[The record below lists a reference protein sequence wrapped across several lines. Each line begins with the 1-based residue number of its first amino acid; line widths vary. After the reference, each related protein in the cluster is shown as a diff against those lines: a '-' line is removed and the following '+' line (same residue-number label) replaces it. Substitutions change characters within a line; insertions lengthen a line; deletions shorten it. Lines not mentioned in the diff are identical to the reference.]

1 MREVIH
7 YIGGRPHGGTGS
19 RRGAVFDPTSGQVQA
34 QVALGGSQ
42 ELAEAVRAGLA
53 ALPQWAA
60 ASAPRRAQVLFRF
73 RALLEEQ
80 LPRLAR
86 LLASE
91 HGKVLADAQGELQRG
106 LEVIDFVCG
115 APQLLKG
122 EHSSGVAP
130 GIDVWSLRQ
139 PLGVVAGI
147 TPFNFPAMIPLWM
160 LGPAIAAGNAFI
172 LKPSE
177 RTPSVA
183 VELARL
189 LEQAGAPAGL
199 LNVVHG
205 DREIVEAILSEP
217 AIKAVS
223 FVGSSAVAEQIY
235 ARAAACGK
243 RVQAMGGAKNHGV
256 VLADADLDHAVQS
269 IVGAAFGSAGERC
282 MALPVVVAVGE
293 DTARALRQRLQEAMR
308 KLRVGAPD
316 DPQADYG
323 PLVTAE
329 HRQRVADYIA
339 LAVEE
344 GAELVIDGRG
354 LRVPGHAGGFF
365 LGPTLFDQVRPEMRS
380 YREEIFGPVLQM
392 LRVAT
397 LEQAIEVVA
406 GHPYGNGVALFTR
419 SGDAAR
425 RFTEQVEAGMVGINV
440 PIPVPVAPH
449 GFGGW
454 KRSAFGDLNQYG
466 TDSIR
471 FFTRTKIVTQRWSA
485 GGSGSAF
492 VMPTSGSE

>member
-1 MREVIH
+1 
-7 YIGGRPHGGTGS
+7 
-19 RRGAVFDPTSGQVQA
+19 
-34 QVALGGSQ
+34 
-42 ELAEAVRAGLA
+42 
-53 ALPQWAA
+53 
-60 ASAPRRAQVLFRF
+60 
-73 RALLEEQ
+73 
-80 LPRLAR
+80 
-86 LLASE
+86 
-91 HGKVLADAQGELQRG
+91 
-106 LEVIDFVCG
+106 
-115 APQLLKG
+115 
-122 EHSSGVAP
+122 
-130 GIDVWSLRQ
+130 
-139 PLGVVAGI
+139 
-147 TPFNFPAMIPLWM
+147 
-160 LGPAIAAGNAFI
+160 
-172 LKPSE
+172 
-177 RTPSVA
+177 
-183 VELARL
+183 
-189 LEQAGAPAGL
+189 
-199 LNVVHG
+199 
-205 DREIVEAILSEP
+205 
-217 AIKAVS
+217 
-223 FVGSSAVAEQIY
+223 
-235 ARAAACGK
+235 
-243 RVQAMGGAKNHGV
+243 V